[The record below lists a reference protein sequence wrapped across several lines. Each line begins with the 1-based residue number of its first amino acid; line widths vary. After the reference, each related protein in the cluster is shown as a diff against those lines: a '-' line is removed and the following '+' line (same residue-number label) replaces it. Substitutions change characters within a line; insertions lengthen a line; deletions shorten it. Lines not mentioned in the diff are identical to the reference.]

1 MEYFVSNFQAFF
13 LILVRINAMI
23 MIAPFYSSGVIPFR
37 IKAML
42 SFFIT
47 LVIFPV
53 VVSTIKVPGN
63 MGLYYLLVVQEVM
76 VGIYIGFLVS
86 IIFTSFQLSAQFYAA
101 QIGFGINEVL
111 DPVGQVSVPL
121 IGQLKNFVGLVVFLA
136 IDGHHFLIEAI
147 YRSFELVPGF
157 GVGRSAAGG
166 FLKYLVYSFSGMF
179 IVALKISLPIVA
191 TAFLIT
197 VSMGVLAKAAPQ
209 MNIMMFG
216 FPFQIIAGFGLLMV
230 TSPLIIRIM
239 QVAIERSFKLLTGV
253 MLHWPV

>member
-1 MEYFVSNFQAFF
+1 
-13 LILVRINAMI
+13 MI

-47 LVIFPV
+47 LVIFPGV
-53 VVSTIKVPGN
+53 ASTIKIPGN
-63 MGLYYLLVVQEVM
+63 MGIYYLLVLQEVFI
-76 VGIYIGFLVS
+76 GIYIGFLVS
-86 IIFTSFQLSAQFYAA
+86 IIFTAFQLSAQYYAA

-121 IGQLKNFVGLVVFLA
+121 IGQLKNFVGLLVFLA

-147 YRSFELVPGF
+147 YRSFDLVHGF
-157 GVGRSAAGG
+157 SLGRAATGG
-166 FLKYLVYSFSGMF
+166 LLKYLIYTFSGMF
-179 IVALKISLPIVA
+179 IVALKISFPIVA

-216 FPFQIIAGFGLLMV
+216 FPFQIIAGFGLLAL
-230 TSPLIIRIM
+230 TSPLIIRVM

-253 MLHWPV
+253 MQHWPV

>member
-1 MEYFVSNFQAFF
+1 MEYFIRNFQAFF

-23 MIAPFYSSGVIPFR
+23 MIAPFFSSGVIPFR

-47 LVIFPV
+47 LVVFPG
-53 VVSTIKVPGN
+53 VVSTIHVPGN
-63 MGLYYLLVVQEVM
+63 MGLYYLLVLQEVM
-76 VGIYIGFLVS
+76 IGIYIGFLVS
-86 IIFTSFQLSAQFYAA
+86 IIFTAFQMSAQYYAA

-121 IGQLKNFVGLVVFLA
+121 IGQLMNFVGLLVFLA

-157 GVGRSAAGG
+157 GLGKIVTGG
-166 FLKYLVYSFSGMF
+166 LLKYLLYTFGGMF
-179 IVALKISLPIVA
+179 VVALKISFPIVA

-216 FPFQIIAGFGLLMV
+216 FPFQIIAGFGLLAL
-230 TSPLIIRIM
+230 TSPLIIRVM

-253 MLHWPV
+253 MQHWPV

>member
-1 MEYFVSNFQAFF
+1 MEYFVNNFQAFF

-23 MIAPFYSSGVIPFR
+23 MIAPFFSSGVIPFR

-63 MGLYYLLVVQEVM
+63 MGLYYLLVLQEVM
-76 VGIYIGFLVS
+76 IGIYIGFLVS
-86 IIFTSFQLSAQFYAA
+86 IIFSAFQLSAQYYAA

-121 IGQLKNFVGLVVFLA
+121 IGQLKNFVGLIVFLA

-147 YRSFELVPGF
+147 YRSFELAPAF
-157 GVGRSAAGG
+157 GVGKICIGRFSEISCLFIQRDVYCRIEDISSDCCYGISDYSQYGDSCQSGSADEYYDVRFSVSDNCGIRTADAYISAYNKNNAG
-166 FLKYLVYSFSGMF
+166 
-179 IVALKISLPIVA
+179 
-191 TAFLIT
+191 
-197 VSMGVLAKAAPQ
+197 
-209 MNIMMFG
+209 
-216 FPFQIIAGFGLLMV
+216 
-230 TSPLIIRIM
+230 R
-239 QVAIERSFKLLTGV
+239 
-253 MLHWPV
+253 H

>member
-1 MEYFVSNFQAFF
+1 
-13 LILVRINAMI
+13 
-23 MIAPFYSSGVIPFR
+23 
-37 IKAML
+37 
-42 SFFIT
+42 
-47 LVIFPV
+47 
-53 VVSTIKVPGN
+53 
-63 MGLYYLLVVQEVM
+63 
-76 VGIYIGFLVS
+76 
-86 IIFTSFQLSAQFYAA
+86 LSAQYYAA

-111 DPVGQVSVPL
+111 DPVGQVSIPL

-147 YRSFELVPGF
+147 YKSFELAPGF
-157 GVGRSAAGG
+157 GMGKSAAGG
-166 FLKYLVYSFSGMF
+166 FLKYIIYSFSGMF

-197 VSMGVLAKAAPQ
+197 VSMGILAKAAPQ

-216 FPFQIIAGFGLLMV
+216 FPIQIIVGFGLLAL

-253 MLHWPV
+253 MHHWPV

>member
-1 MEYFVSNFQAFF
+1 
-13 LILVRINAMI
+13 
-23 MIAPFYSSGVIPFR
+23 
-37 IKAML
+37 
-42 SFFIT
+42 
-47 LVIFPV
+47 
-53 VVSTIKVPGN
+53 
-63 MGLYYLLVVQEVM
+63 MGLYYLLVLQEVM
-76 VGIYIGFLVS
+76 IGIYIGFLVS
-86 IIFTSFQLSAQFYAA
+86 IIFSSFQLSAQYYAA

-121 IGQLKNFVGLVVFLA
+121 IGQLKNFVGLIVFLA

-147 YRSFELVPGF
+147 YRSFELAPVF
-157 GVGRSAAGG
+157 GVGKTASGG

-197 VSMGVLAKAAPQ
+197 VSMGILAKAAPQ

-216 FPFQIIAGFGLLMV
+216 FPFQIVAGFSLLML

-253 MLHWPV
+253 MQHWPV

>member
-1 MEYFVSNFQAFF
+1 MEYFVYNFQAFF
-13 LILVRINAMI
+13 LMLVRINAMI
-23 MIAPFYSSGVIPFR
+23 MVAPFFSSGVIPFR
-37 IKAML
+37 LKAML

-53 VVSTIKVPGN
+53 VSSTIRVPGN
-63 MGLYYLLVVQEVM
+63 MGYYYLLVLQQAM
-76 VGIYIGFLVS
+76 IGIYIGFLVS
-86 IIFTSFQLSAQFYAA
+86 IVFSAFQLSAQYYAA

-121 IGQLKNFVGLVVFLA
+121 IGQLKNMLGLLVFLL

-147 YRSFELVPGF
+147 CRSFELAPLF
-157 GVGRSAAGG
+157 GIGKSASGG
-166 FLKYLVYSFSGMF
+166 LLKYLVYAFSGMF
-179 IVALKISLPIVA
+179 IVALKISLPILA

-197 VSMGVLAKAAPQ
+197 VSMGILAKAAPQ

-216 FPFQIIAGFGLLMV
+216 FPIQIVAGFGLLLL
-230 TSPLIIRIM
+230 TSPLIVRIM

-253 MLHWPV
+253 LQHWPV